1 MAPKKQASNGEQL
14 ATRNSTAVVS
24 SGRVTRS
31 KTNGFRSAR
40 SAAQYVCEISQIVHS
55 VKGHPSNRALPP
67 ANHLSEHGPESDPVY
82 PAGPQ
87 FLKIDAVFGQELD
100 GIPGVDV
107 SAEVE
112 FESALTLSPG

>member
-40 SAAQYVCEISQIVHS
+40 SAAQYVCEIS
-55 VKGHPSNRALPP
+55 LPK
-67 ANHLSEHGPESDPVY
+67 HGPESDPVY